1 MKKNLLALVSGVL
14 LVGNLLAQ
22 DLPPQRQIN
31 IISALHSY
39 DLNPMSASYTSEAQ
53 LFTGIYEGLFSYDPM
68 NLNPL
73 PAICVS
79 YKTSRDKKRWTFTLR
94 ENAKFSDGS
103 KITAQT
109 VKDSWMK
116 LLATPNAPFASL
128 IDSISGAQEFRT
140 GKGPADKVRIDVRD
154 EKTVVV
160 HLREPAGHLP
170 KILCHHAFSIVSPKK
185 GVYSGAFVLDSIKDN
200 IVLLKKNENYWDAEN
215 VKIPGIKIE
224 LTNDYPE
231 NSFKYN
237 VGEADWV
244 MGNAE
249 ASKIINKDSIVISP
263 QFATMYLFFKTKNS
277 PWDKAE
283 FRTALLEAI
292 PYDKLR
298 GGYTVQ
304 AQTLVYPL
312 TGYPSVKGISDYDGQ
327 DALDM
332 MNAAREKYN
341 IPLDEKIPL
350 VFAISSEDTIKNWG
364 KILKECW
371 EPLGVDLILQTTLT
385 ERYNS
390 SIEQWNADLFYYSW
404 IGDFADP
411 LAFLELFRSNSTLNV
426 AGYKNEEF
434 DNLLLE
440 ASRLD
445 SIQEQYKLMSRA
457 EQILLDDS
465 EIIPISHPI
474 SANLIN
480 TEEIGGWQKNALDL
494 HPLKYLYIKSLPKLN
509 IPNLAKLE
517 NIR

>member
-1 MKKNLLALVSGVL
+1 
-14 LVGNLLAQ
+14 
-22 DLPPQRQIN
+22 
-31 IISALHSY
+31 
-39 DLNPMSASYTSEAQ
+39 
-53 LFTGIYEGLFSYDPM
+53 
-68 NLNPL
+68 
-73 PAICVS
+73 
-79 YKTSRDKKRWTFTLR
+79 
-94 ENAKFSDGS
+94 
-103 KITAQT
+103 
-109 VKDSWMK
+109 
-116 LLATPNAPFASL
+116 
-128 IDSISGAQEFRT
+128 
-140 GKGPADKVRIDVRD
+140 
-154 EKTVVV
+154 
-160 HLREPAGHLP
+160 
-170 KILCHHAFSIVSPKK
+170 
-185 GVYSGAFVLDSIKDN
+185 
-200 IVLLKKNENYWDAEN
+200 
-215 VKIPGIKIE
+215 
-224 LTNDYPE
+224 
-231 NSFKYN
+231 
-237 VGEADWV
+237 
-244 MGNAE
+244 MG
-249 ASKIINKDSIVISP
+249 
-263 QFATMYLFFKTKNS
+263 
-277 PWDKAE
+277 
-283 FRTALLEAI
+283 
-292 PYDKLR
+292 
-298 GGYTVQ
+298 GG
-304 AQTLVYPL
+304 
-312 TGYPSVKGISDYDGQ
+312 
-327 DALDM
+327 
-332 MNAAREKYN
+332 
-341 IPLDEKIPL
+341 

-494 HPLKYLYIKSLPKLN
+494 HPLKYLYIKSLPKLK